1 MSIYVRNLSINT
13 HSDFSENLELFQTN
27 GQDRVNLTDHSAQ
40 SQMRKHPDSSTAH
53 DFTVGITSAVD
64 GEITLSMT
72 DDTTAGIK
80 PGRYMYDVLLTKPGG
95 VLKEIVLE
103 GMVIVRSGISTNCP

>member
-13 HSDFSENLELFQTN
+13 HSDFSENLELFQSN
-27 GQDRVNLTDHSAQ
+27 SINRVNLTGHTAQ

-72 DDTTAGIK
+72 DDTT
-80 PGRYMYDVLLTKPGG
+80 VN
-95 VLKEIVLE
+95 LK
-103 GMVIVRSGISTNCP
+103 SGWIQKRRTSM

>member
-13 HSDFSENLELFQTN
+13 HSDFSEDLELFQSN
-27 GQDRVNLTDHSAQ
+27 SIDRVNLTGHTAQ

-53 DFTVGITSAVD
+53 DFIVGITSAAD
-64 GEITLSMT
+64 GKITLSMT

-80 PGRYMYDVLLTKPGG
+80 PGRYMYDILLTKPSGD
-95 VLKEIVLE
+95 KEIALE
-103 GMVIVRSGISTNCP
+103 GMIIVRAGISTNCP

>member
-1 MSIYVRNLSINT
+1 MSIYVRNLTINT
-13 HSDFSENLELFQTN
+13 HSDFSEDLELFQTGGN
-27 GQDRVNLTDHSAQ
+27 RTDLTGYSAQ

-53 DFTVGITSAVD
+53 NFTVGITSAVD
-64 GEITLSMT
+64 GKITLSMT
-72 DDTTAGIK
+72 YDTTAGIK

-95 VLKEIVLE
+95 VLKEIALE

>member
-13 HSDFSENLELFQTN
+13 HSDFSEDLELFQSN
-27 GQDRVNLTDHSAQ
+27 SIDRVNLTGHTAQ

-53 DFTVGITSAVD
+53 DFTVGITSAAD
-64 GEITLSMT
+64 GKITLSMT

-80 PGRYMYDVLLTKPGG
+80 PGRYMYDILLTKPSGD
-95 VLKEIVLE
+95 KEIALE
-103 GMVIVRSGISTNCP
+103 GMVIVRPGISTNCP